1 MENAV
6 LNPSKSFLAL
16 KKSNLGFCQLL
27 KDCCLKNWE
36 KHRANTLSTN
46 RFLMVTFLILLTEI
60 TWCVYTKTVI
70 HLILSIH
77 IQHVYSYC

>member
-6 LNPSKSFLAL
+6 LKPSKSFLAL
-16 KKSNLGFCQLL
+16 KKSTLGFCRLL

-46 RFLMVTFLILLTEI
+46 RFLMITFLILLRSLG
-60 TWCVYTKTVI
+60 VY
-70 HLILSIH
+70 ILKQLFTTGFFH
-77 IQHVYSYC
+77 IVE